1 MNEEPLQ
8 IPEKYSFFM
17 RNLIKRM
24 LEKDSSKRPSITQIF
39 EILEVKQEVNKLLAE
54 NPIVY
59 KDFPPLQFGKKKVK
73 LELEIREYDH
83 NQPLEKKT

>member
-39 EILEVKQEVNKLLAE
+39 EILEVKQEVSQS
-54 NPIVY
+54 
-59 KDFPPLQFGKKKVK
+59 F
-73 LELEIREYDH
+73 
-83 NQPLEKKT
+83 